1 MAARKNVLIM
11 GAAGQLG
18 RRACEKFMEGNHWYT
33 MGADSRRFNL
43 IFFLKL
49 IWRKPD
55 LDLFTYF
62 HYSNDSV
69 W

>member
-43 IFFLKL
+43 IESF
-49 IWRKPD
+49 
-55 LDLFTYF
+55 
-62 HYSNDSV
+62 
-69 W
+69 